1 MELYSHNKIAYDS
14 LISECG
20 FSKRLLNYINTVKL
34 LFEVDMAK
42 LKRVRNFGAGCQKE
56 VENFKKGFNFN

>member
-20 FSKRLLNYINTVKL
+20 FSKRLLNCLKSKNIHTVKL

-56 VENFKKGFNFN
+56 V